1 MADLLASDE
10 PRRLADPLVTCQPV
24 CAPGTLALYGV
35 PLTMGGEVLGVA
47 VMGSRSSREF
57 SQEDQFLFRTMVNRV
72 VALIAQ
78 ARLDAEVTRH
88 AAELE
93 AALDSLPEAIYV
105 GDGSGIKRANR
116 AA

>member
-1 MADLLASDE
+1 MRVVRTAAPLMVRDACSDPAIASS
-10 PRRLADPLVTCQPV
+10 PV

-72 VALIAQ
+72 AALIAQ
-78 ARLDAEVTRH
+78 ARLDAEVAKR

-93 AALDSLPEAIYV
+93 AARDRRP
-105 GDGSGIKRANR
+105 
-116 AA
+116 